1 MFVCKSCLRRL
12 GDGTVVRS
20 FSLPCTE
27 AFWGWGDQRVTVRFS
42 VYCGFW
48 GRSGSHVPVNVQR
61 LGFPLRGSSWNPGDQ
76 RVAVASSLYR
86 GFCSRDDQRV
96 DVGLFGG

>member
-1 MFVCKSCLRRL
+1 M
-12 GDGTVVRS
+12 
-20 FSLPCTE
+20 
-27 AFWGWGDQRVTVRFS
+27 
-42 VYCGFW
+42 
-48 GRSGSHVPVNVQR
+48 PVNVQR